1 MATSHDTATETHVLM
16 HAATCQQ
23 ERKTSFTCSGL
34 GLKTMGRKALH
45 LGALNTDGPKA
56 CNISNQR
63 NALARDG
70 MQQGVRRHASL
81 HPSDKGLA
89 TNEASATGR
98 TVVRK
103 NLQVDNT
110 MVVTSRV
117 LSTKQPACTAKS
129 SVLPVPLQTATRT
142 PSTQITIVLVTAKPQ
157 HFSFLPHTHQARKST
172 ELPVGLAT
180 FTPLHAATQPCAM
193 AEDPASMHRHAAVY
207 PPRTASTQRGD
218 RLSARKTANAAQ
230 VHQASSSSALNG
242 CVTCT

>member
-1 MATSHDTATETHVLM
+1 MRLPANRKGRPVPPG
-16 HAATCQQ
+16 AAWDS
-23 ERKTSFTCSGL
+23 RRW
-34 GLKTMGRKALH
+34 GRKALH
-45 LGALNTDGPKA
+45 LDVLNTDSPKA
-56 CNISNQR
+56 CNTSNHR
-63 NALARDG
+63 NVLSRDG

-98 TVVRK
+98 TVVRN

-180 FTPLHAATQPCAM
+180 FTP
-193 AEDPASMHRHAAVY
+193 
-207 PPRTASTQRGD
+207 PPRSNTAMCDGGRPRQHAQTCSCIPAPD
-218 RLSARKTANAAQ
+218 SLHTAGRQALRAQ
-230 VHQASSSSALNG
+230 DCKCSASSPGVLFIG
-242 CVTCT
+242 P